1 MKKQWAAA
9 AVLCFLL
16 CLLPASVSA
25 KTVLEPVYAV
35 IPVEVARDGTA
46 NEYQIHLKATDQDA
60 PEAEKDVLT
69 LKEGQTGEFWIL
81 FSEPGNY
88 EYEIWEEN
96 PKNPD
101 IVPDTSQYLATAA
114 AFAEGEKLVPSV
126 VIQKKGSE
134 SKADKARFQNQEKPK
149 PVTPQ
154 TGDLLAAFEWN
165 LAAAA
170 GFIGFLGTCLV
181 YLVPKMKFRKEKQE
195 RRKRG

>member
-25 KTVLEPVYAV
+25 KIVLEPVYAV
-35 IPVEVARDGTA
+35 IPVEVAKDGTA
-46 NEYQIHLKATDQDA
+46 NEYQIHLKAADQDA

-69 LKEGQTGEFWIL
+69 LKEGQTGEFRIL
-81 FSEPGNY
+81 FSEPGNF
-88 EYEIWEEN
+88 EYEIWEED
-96 PKNPD
+96 PKDPD
-101 IVPDTSQYLATAA
+101 IVPDTSQYLAAAA

-126 VIQKKGSE
+126 VIQKKE
-134 SKADKARFQNQEKPK
+134 SDNKADKVHFQNQGKPK

-154 TGDLLAAFEWN
+154 TGDRLAVFEWN

-170 GFIGFLGTCLV
+170 GLVGFLGTCLV
-181 YLVPKMKFRKEKQE
+181 YLVPKIRFQEKNPK
-195 RRKRG
+195 RRKRR